1 MTSDTALMD
10 AVARFAGQD
19 VVAFRNEWN
28 AANTPPAETKE
39 KQEVFSH
46 VQKQASPKNLLAGG
60 ISVKVKMKYVSLTG
74 EPKDRPVVIRRVFK
88 NGSHIFVDALCL
100 DINAPRLI
108 KLENI
113 KQITDIASEN
123 VYVNVPQFFEQVLGI
138 DLSEVPLSQQK
149 PVQLQTNEA
158 TAQRPQSSTLTGSG
172 SEMKTAIDRARYE
185 ITALLYVSAID
196 GQRDEREL
204 QKVIEYV
211 HKRCPDLSFTDDAM
225 MQYLKMN
232 YPDTQSFYYALER
245 ILGKEGWV
253 VKMFLEKLMELIV
266 ADGKTDEKEKLFL
279 ADFLAVLQNEGFELN
294 FKNS

>member
-1 MTSDTALMD
+1 MTGERIMTSDTALMD
-10 AVARFAGQD
+10 AVARFAGKD

-39 KQEVFSH
+39 KQEAFSH
-46 VQKQASPKNLLAGG
+46 VQKQASSKNLLAGG
-60 ISVKVKMKYVSLTG
+60 ISVKVKMKYVSLSG

-88 NGSHIFVDALCL
+88 NGSHIFIDALCL

-113 KQITDIASEN
+113 KQITDVA
-123 VYVNVPQFFEQVLGI
+123 YVNVPQFFEQVLGI
-138 DLSEVPLSQQK
+138 DLSDVPLSQQK
-149 PVQLQTNEA
+149 PAMPQSREA
-158 TAQRPQSSTLTGSG
+158 MPRSSTLTGSG
-172 SEMKTAIDRARYE
+172 SEMKTAIERARYE
-185 ITALLYVSAID
+185 ITALLYISGID

-204 QKVIEYV
+204 QKVVEYV
-211 HKRCPDLSFTDDAM
+211 HKRCPDLSFTDEAL

-279 ADFLAVLQNEGFELN
+279 ADFLAILQDEGFELN
-294 FKNS
+294 FKNN

>member
-10 AVARFAGQD
+10 AVARFAGKD

-28 AANTPPAETKE
+28 AANIPPAETKE
-39 KQEVFSH
+39 KQEAFSH
-46 VQKQASPKNLLAGG
+46 VQKQASSKNLLAGG
-60 ISVKVKMKYVSLTG
+60 ISVKVKMKYVSLSG
-74 EPKDRPVVIRRVFK
+74 DPKDRPVVIRRVFK
-88 NGSHIFVDALCL
+88 NGSHVFIDALCL

-113 KQITDIASEN
+113 KQITDVASEN

-138 DLSEVPLSQQK
+138 DLSDVPLSQQK
-149 PVQLQTNEA
+149 PAMPQSKEA
-158 TAQRPQSSTLTGSG
+158 MPRSSTLTGSG

-185 ITALLYVSAID
+185 ITALLYISGID
-196 GQRDEREL
+196 GDRDEREL
-204 QKVIEYV
+204 QKVVEYV
-211 HKRCPDLSFTDDAM
+211 HKRCPDLSFTDEAL

-279 ADFLAVLQNEGFELN
+279 ADFLAILQDEGFELN
-294 FKNS
+294 FKNN